1 MIYAVCPTTLKRIC
15 RQHGISRW
23 PSRKIN
29 KVNRSLKKLQGVID
43 SVQYADG
50 SMNID
55 SLKGELVT
63 AADAING
70 VQIAC
75 EIPIEEVLDFS
86 GTSPVCSGVV
96 RKEDKMKGSFSA
108 ETMQFPRTSSAESV
122 DGYTLSHIMSVKA
135 RAVQSSNNTETLA
148 VPEVSDQIVKGE
160 IMLTIYKPNQSY
172 A

>member
-50 SMNID
+50 SMNINA
-55 SLKGELVT
+55 LKGELVT

-75 EIPIEEVLDFS
+75 EIPIEEVLAFS
-86 GTSPVCSGVV
+86 RTSPVCSGVV
-96 RKEDKMKGSFSA
+96 RKEDNKMKGSFSA
-108 ETMQFPRTSSAESV
+108 ETMQFPRTSSAES
-122 DGYTLSHIMSVKA
+122 GYTLSHIMSVKA
-135 RAVQSSNNTETLA
+135 RAVQNSNNTEALA

-160 IMLTIYKPNQSY
+160 IMLTNYKPNQSY